1 MNVNTKIMTI
11 VMSLSCVIGITLITN
26 YVVTQIPNTI
36 KSSIDVLSTPVEV
49 NAFDARGITP
59 LMQAAIDSDFERAKI
74 LLSQGANPN
83 IRSASSD
90 KDYALNYAIFNGG
103 KLGSLAVAELLIA
116 NGAHVNLSNARGMAP
131 IHFMM
136 QITNADNRWKILNDL
151 IEYGANINAQ
161 NEDGSTML
169 HITVTNWDNGWIDR
183 INQVYGQI
191 INYDIRDKRGRTPLD
206 LAIELGHVSVNDA
219 ESVENSLRK
228 RPTYIGD
235 NRDVKAVDKFGRN
248 GLQLATLRSDMRF
261 VSELA
266 KAGTNLGH
274 QDDKGNTALHYAM
287 INSDPE
293 KFVRYLLQ
301 EKAPTNILNNAG
313 ESPLFWV
320 TRIVSP
326 VTRLLVAKALIDAGS
341 PVANKN
347 KEGKTALD
355 VARAAGD
362 QQLAELLRNTLMQ
375 RKKASQERIEK
386 QKYMPDY
393 PKPAP
398 TGNIEVRDIA
408 TPAA

>member
-11 VMSLSCVIGITLITN
+11 VMTLSCVIGITVITN
-26 YVVTQIPNTI
+26 YVVTQIPNTL
-36 KSSIDVLSTPVEV
+36 KSSIDIPSTPVEV
-49 NAFDARGITP
+49 NAFDARGVTP

-116 NGAHVNLSNARGMAP
+116 NGANVNLTNARGMAP

-191 INYDIRDKRGRTPLD
+191 INYDIKDKRGRTPLD

-235 NRDVKAVDKFGRN
+235 NRDVRAVDKLGRD
-248 GLQLATLRSDMRF
+248 GLQLATIRSDMRF
-261 VSELA
+261 VTELV
-266 KAGTNLGH
+266 KAGANLAH

-287 INSDPE
+287 TNSNPE
-293 KFVRYLLQ
+293 VFVRYLL
-301 EKAPTNILNNAG
+301 EAKAPTNILNNAG

-320 TRIVSP
+320 LKIVDP
-326 VTRLLVAKALIDAGS
+326 RARYLVAKLLIDAGS

-347 KEGKTALD
+347 KEGKTVLD
-355 VARAAGD
+355 LARAAGD
-362 QQLAELLRNTLMQ
+362 QQLVHLLRATLMQ
-375 RKKASQERIEK
+375 RKNASQERIEK
-386 QKYMPDY
+386 QKYVPNY

-398 TGNIEVRDIA
+398 TGDIEVREIA
-408 TPAA
+408 APAA